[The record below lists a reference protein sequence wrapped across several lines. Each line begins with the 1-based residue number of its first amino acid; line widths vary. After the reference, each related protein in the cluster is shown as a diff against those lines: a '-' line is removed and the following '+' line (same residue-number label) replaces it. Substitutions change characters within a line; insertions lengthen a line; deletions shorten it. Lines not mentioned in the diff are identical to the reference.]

1 MKGKNV
7 TLSEDSIKLFF
18 GAGSLGRRLEG
29 DDGDTGGA
37 PAAIV
42 L

>member
-1 MKGKNV
+1 MKGENV
-7 TLSEDSIKLFF
+7 TLGEDSFKLL
-18 GAGSLGRRLEG
+18 LGTRGLCRRLEG
-29 DDGDTGGA
+29 DDADTGGA